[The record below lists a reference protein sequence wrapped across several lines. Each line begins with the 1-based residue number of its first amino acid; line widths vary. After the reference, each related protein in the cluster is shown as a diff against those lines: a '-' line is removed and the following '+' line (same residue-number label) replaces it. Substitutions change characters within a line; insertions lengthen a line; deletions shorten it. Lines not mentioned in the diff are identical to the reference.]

1 MSEKTKLKI
10 SKILLLALKVGVGG
24 SVAYF
29 IAEFLKL
36 DFASSA
42 GIIALLTL
50 QTTKWE
56 TFRLSFRRIIT
67 FFMTF
72 GLCILLF
79 YLVHTTWLDY
89 GLFLFFMVLLCE
101 LLGWRTTVSVNAV
114 IGAHFLSTQNFSYE
128 FMINELLLVII
139 GITVA
144 ILLNLFHINSAHEAG
159 IIKCMR
165 HVEHDMKK
173 ILTEL
178 SGYLKHQAMGDH
190 VWDDILKLGDDLEKY
205 LDLAHEY
212 QNNTFVS
219 HPEYYIDYFRMRE
232 QQCGA
237 LLNMHKEMQRI
248 SELPK
253 QAEIVS
259 HYILDMCEHVT
270 EMNNPEKQIAQLEEV
285 VEEMHNQQLPQM
297 REEFEGR
304 ALLYHVLM
312 ELEDFLLYKKRFV
325 ESIDEE
331 QFQIYW
337 KEEIQGK

>member
-79 YLVHTTWLDY
+79 YLVRTTWLDY

-101 LLGWRTTVSVNAV
+101 LLVWRTTVSVNAV

-139 GITVA
+139 GLTVA

-159 IIKCMR
+159 SIKCMR
-165 HVEHDMKK
+165 HVEHDMKM

-285 VEEMHNQQLPQM
+285 VEEMHNQQLPQT

-331 QFQIYW
+331 QFRIYW

>member
-1 MSEKTKLKI
+1 
-10 SKILLLALKVGVGG
+10 
-24 SVAYF
+24 
-29 IAEFLKL
+29 
-36 DFASSA
+36 
-42 GIIALLTL
+42 
-50 QTTKWE
+50 
-56 TFRLSFRRIIT
+56 
-67 FFMTF
+67 
-72 GLCILLF
+72 
-79 YLVHTTWLDY
+79 
-89 GLFLFFMVLLCE
+89 
-101 LLGWRTTVSVNAV
+101 
-114 IGAHFLSTQNFSYE
+114 
-128 FMINELLLVII
+128 
-139 GITVA
+139 
-144 ILLNLFHINSAHEAG
+144 
-159 IIKCMR
+159 
-165 HVEHDMKK
+165 MKK

-178 SGYLKHQAMGDH
+178 SGYLKHQAMGDY

-285 VEEMHNQQLPQM
+285 VEEMHNQQLPQT

-331 QFQIYW
+331 QFRIYW

>member
-1 MSEKTKLKI
+1 MSEKTKLKL
-10 SKILLLALKVGVGG
+10 SKILLLALKIGVGG
-24 SVAYF
+24 SAAYF

-56 TFRLSFRRIIT
+56 TFRLSVRRIIT
-67 FFMTF
+67 FFLTF
-72 GLCILLF
+72 GLCFLLF
-79 YLVHTTWLDY
+79 YVVRTTWLDY
-89 GLFLFFMVLLCE
+89 GLYLFFMVILCE
-101 LLGWRTTVSVNAV
+101 LLGWRTTISVNAV
-114 IGAHFLSTQNFSYE
+114 IGAHFLSMQNFSYE

-144 ILLNLFHINSAHEAG
+144 IVLNLFHINSAHESG

-165 HVEHDMKK
+165 NVEHDMKK
-173 ILTEL
+173 ILAEL
-178 SGYLKHQAMGDH
+178 SGYLKHQSMGDH
-190 VWDDILKLGDDLEKY
+190 VWDDILKLEGDLEKY

-248 SELPK
+248 SDLPR

-259 HYILDMCEHVT
+259 DYILDMCEHVT
-270 EMNNPEKQIAQLEEV
+270 EMNDPKKQIAQLEELV
-285 VEEMHNQQLPQM
+285 GEMKNQQLPQNM
-297 REEFEGR
+297 EEFESR
-304 ALLYHVLM
+304 ALLM

-331 QFQIYW
+331 QFRIYW
-337 KEEIQGK
+337 KQEIEGK